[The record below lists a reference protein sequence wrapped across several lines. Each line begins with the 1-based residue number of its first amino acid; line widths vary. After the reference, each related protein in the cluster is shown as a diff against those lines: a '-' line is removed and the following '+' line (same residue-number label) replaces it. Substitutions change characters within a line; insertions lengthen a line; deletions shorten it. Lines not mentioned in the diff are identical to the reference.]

1 MRTARCNFRGVAA
14 HAVVVRRCAGTM
26 RGGSSRDTRGSLRHD
41 SERFACPC
49 RKCIGERTLT
59 LRTIRRHRT
68 RWGLPTDK
76 AIPEGETEE
85 SLWPTNIRNVFGRSR
100 STVVLPPISTAQPC
114 SGDESMVMN
123 PMAVSSPTNKLLLLV
138 SSEYNCNTRQA
149 SGAHRIALSQSSSTV
164 YALVD
169 WLHKHVHLAGN

>member
-26 RGGSSRDTRGSLRHD
+26 STGSRRDTRGSRRQD

-49 RKCIGERTLT
+49 RKCIGEKTLT
-59 LRTIRRHRT
+59 LRTIRKHRT

-85 SLWPTNIRNVFGRSR
+85 SLWPTNARNVFGQC
-100 STVVLPPISTAQPC
+100 TVVLPPISTAQPR
-114 SGDESMVMN
+114 SGDESMMMMN

-138 SSEYNCNTRQA
+138 TSECNCNTRRA

-169 WLHKHVHLAGN
+169 WLRKHVHLAGN